1 MTVEHAAESTT
12 TLGTL
17 LDTLGS
23 TVLRAL
29 ALPKGR
35 DRSAGHPLILDPDS
49 TDPHAGDAIV
59 LAPGRP
65 SAELMDWAAE
75 TGAAALVVRTGAID
89 ASAWGEAARR
99 TGVAVLESS
108 PDVAWGRLYT
118 LVDAIKTMSGPVSDS
133 DSRHSTDLFRLAND
147 IALRTGGAVTIEDLA
162 MRVLAY
168 STIPG
173 QEVDGLRRDGIL
185 GRRVPEHPSNAEEY
199 ATVLRSMTAVR
210 SLPTE
215 EDLPRLAIA
224 VRDRGEALGTIWV
237 LEGST
242 PLSTDAAEVLAEA
255 AQRAAAQLARF
266 NLVADADR
274 RQRTER
280 LGWLIRGSGATASI
294 AGHFGLEPSSATT
307 VIVIDRI
314 AEHRA
319 SRSGV
324 SMHTAAAYVGDLL
337 RTGLSAYRIP
347 AAAGAF
353 DGRAMAVAGT
363 SADTAVLQ
371 SIIATVIARANES
384 IGSGWRA
391 GVSATLP
398 GLTGIPSAAAQAA
411 QAWRVVAHIPGHREI
426 GLHERLGPGLLLMEI
441 HSSLGQSELVSGE
454 PLRTLLA
461 HDAANGTDYVKS
473 LSRWIGANHDVARAA
488 ELLML
493 HPNTLRHRLRR
504 IAEVI
509 DIDDADL
516 RLVLALQLRL
526 REIDG
531 AAI

>member
-1 MTVEHAAESTT
+1 MTAEHTVESTT

-65 SAELMDWAAE
+65 SAELMDWAAG

-118 LVDAIKTMSGPVSDS
+118 LVDAIKTMSGPISDS

-173 QEVDGLRRDGIL
+173 QEVDRLRRDGIL
-185 GRRVPEHPSNAEEY
+185 GRRVPDHPSNAEEY
-199 ATVLRSMTAVR
+199 ANVLRSMTAVR

-242 PLSTDAAEVLAEA
+242 PLSEDAAEVLAEA

-294 AGHFGLEPSSATT
+294 AGHFGLEPSSPTT

-314 AEHRA
+314 AQHPA
-319 SRSGV
+319 SRSV

-391 GVSATLP
+391 GVSSTLP
-398 GLTGIPSAAAQAA
+398 GLTGIPAAAAQAA
-411 QAWRVVAHIPGHREI
+411 QAWRVVAHMPGHGEI

-441 HSSLGQSELVSGE
+441 HSSVGQSELLSGE
-454 PLRTLLA
+454 PLRTLVT

-473 LSRWIGANHDVARAA
+473 LSRWIGANYDVAHAA

-504 IAEVI
+504 VAEVI
-509 DIDDADL
+509 DIEDADV

-526 REIDG
+526 REIDDS
-531 AAI
+531 AI

>member
-1 MTVEHAAESTT
+1 MMTAEPSPT

-17 LDTLGS
+17 LDTLGT
-23 TVLRAL
+23 TVLRPL
-29 ALPKGR
+29 ALPGGR
-35 DRSAGHPLILDPDS
+35 DRGAGHPVILDPDS
-49 TDPHAGDAIV
+49 NEHHGGDSIV

-65 SAELMDWAAE
+65 SVELMDWAAGA
-75 TGAAALVVRTGAID
+75 GAAAIVVRTGAID
-89 ASAWGEAARR
+89 AASWGQAARR
-99 TGVAVLESS
+99 TGVAVLESA

-118 LVDAIKTMSGPVSDS
+118 LIDAIKTMSGPISDA
-133 DSRHSTDLFRLAND
+133 DNRHSADLFRLAND
-147 IALRTGGAVTIEDLA
+147 IALRTGGAVSIEDLA

-185 GRRVPEHPSNAEEY
+185 GRRVPDDPTNAEEY
-199 ATVLRSMTAVR
+199 AAVLRSVTAVL
-210 SLPTE
+210 SPPTATVR
-215 EDLPRLAIA
+215 PRLAIA
-224 VRDRGEALGTIWV
+224 VRDRGEALGSIWV

-242 PLSTDAAEVLAEA
+242 PLSEDAAEVLAEA
-255 AQRAAAQLARF
+255 APSAAAQLARF

-280 LGWLIRGSGATASI
+280 LGWLIRGSGATGSI
-294 AGHFGLEPSSATT
+294 AEHFGLERSGATT

-314 AEHRA
+314 PEQRT
-319 SRSGV
+319 SRTGV

-353 DGRAMAVAGT
+353 EGRAMAVAGT
-363 SADTAVLQ
+363 VADATVLQ
-371 SIIATVIARANES
+371 SIVATVLARATES
-384 IGSGWRA
+384 IGDGWRA
-391 GVSATLP
+391 GLSSTLA
-398 GLTGIPSAAAQAA
+398 GLSDIPTGAKQAA
-411 QAWRVVAHIPGHREI
+411 HAWRVVANMPGHGEI
-426 GLHERLGPGLLLMEI
+426 GLHENLGPGLLLMEI
-441 HSSLGQSELVSGE
+441 HATVGQSELVGGE
-454 PLRTLLA
+454 PLRTLTA
-461 HDAANGTDYVKS
+461 HDAATGTDYVKS
-473 LSRWIGANHDVARAA
+473 LSRWISANYDVARAA

-509 DIDDADL
+509 DIDDPDL

-526 REIDG
+526 RDIEES
-531 AAI
+531 AR